1 MINDEKIENNN
12 KSPENA
18 TKNKS
23 PVLSSPNDT
32 KKEKKKR
39 NRKKKNDKNAKSKN
53 ILSPDSN
60 NFSDGILSEIKQISI
75 PTILSEKENLFKIL
89 QSEIINIDKSLSLLN
104 KKKKYYNE
112 IIQKL
117 IDEIQNEKKNLK
129 KTEIKNQEYLYMEN
143 ILKDYNINDT
153 FDNCEFISN
162 NSYYN
167 INKVINANLDSN
179 FFSLHQ
185 NNNKNYLIINFF
197 DEKNNTLN
205 NKMEQNC
212 QLSYEEFNTI
222 SELDD
227 NFCLLMSKE
236 KNKVN
241 DLQINNNNNE
251 FNIIDNNKI
260 DIEDNQINTNNNI
273 EFNNINDNKID
284 IEDSHNIN
292 IEDNNI
298 NNESEE
304 NKLNNINNILRD
316 TSSPPFKN
324 KIELEDEDFE
334 IIAEAPPEQEE
345 TTNKNRK
352 KISIENEKFINKI
365 SDNKNKINEIKEI
378 EEINLDKSIN
388 KKYSNNLEE
397 LDFYSLKDNKINDIK
412 ENKKKK
418 ITFEDIQKKYK
429 TQDMGS
435 DFVSKDQSSKEDI
448 SSEEED
454 NSAQEKQN
462 KKIKKRKQKKKKN
475 KNINNTESDINKS
488 DEIEEDNN
496 NLGNL
501 DNSDVV
507 NKIENNNSDI
517 SEISNNIDDNNKNKK
532 KKGRKKKKKEE
543 KLVLCLEEELPDPEN
558 LDNVG
563 LALEMKKYGMKPQN
577 KKRNIEILKG
587 VYNFLKIKELPENI
601 AKKLASF
608 DLDIDENN
616 TDSENENKIRSKK
629 KEDNSNIT
637 ELSDEQKRNIIDIIK
652 ENKSLY
658 EKILL
663 FKEVSIK
670 EIKTLLVSKGII
682 IQNHLLSKFLI
693 DSGVILPGGW
703 NNKK

>member
-1 MINDEKIENNN
+1 
-12 KSPENA
+12 
-18 TKNKS
+18 
-23 PVLSSPNDT
+23 
-32 KKEKKKR
+32 
-39 NRKKKNDKNAKSKN
+39 
-53 ILSPDSN
+53 
-60 NFSDGILSEIKQISI
+60 
-75 PTILSEKENLFKIL
+75 
-89 QSEIINIDKSLSLLN
+89 
-104 KKKKYYNE
+104 
-112 IIQKL
+112 
-117 IDEIQNEKKNLK
+117 
-129 KTEIKNQEYLYMEN
+129 
-143 ILKDYNINDT
+143 
-153 FDNCEFISN
+153 
-162 NSYYN
+162 
-167 INKVINANLDSN
+167 
-179 FFSLHQ
+179 
-185 NNNKNYLIINFF
+185 
-197 DEKNNTLN
+197 
-205 NKMEQNC
+205 MEQNY

-435 DFVSKDQSSKEDI
+435 DFVNKDQSSKEDI